1 MKKSY
6 KIKIEP
12 LTVVHVGTGNE
23 LLPTDYTVV
32 PSPNNTAVKK
42 YVKFSSD
49 KIIDKILSS
58 GTPQQKAEMQKACDS
73 NDINQLA
80 KFFNKYFYFGVDY
93 DANVTR
99 DFSTL
104 HSKKIGQGL
113 FENSLAVNE
122 MLHHANKP
130 YIPGSSIK
138 GAIRTAIL
146 NQILLKDMSDDE
158 YDKLADFADEEKQKD
173 FKKAAKYEKQIQEKA
188 LSMLKVSGIDSA
200 KLDPFRCLEI
210 SDCEF
215 SARNQ
220 IVGQTKIVKF
230 NKAKQELV
238 GKNDGPQIIAEAISG
253 NLMKK
258 ENFSEFQLR
267 INEDLQNV
275 ELSNGFCINM
285 QIDLEKIVSA
295 CNFFFKKEFNEEY
308 QKFYENAYD
317 GVDEIFELKKIIDSI
332 PENSKNQFLIRVG
345 RWSQVESVTLG
356 NDFRNPKTPTKNG
369 KVMPYGT
376 SRTVFNY
383 DGQYLPMGWCKCT
396 VEEDK

>member
-1 MKKSY
+1 MKKTY

-12 LTVVHVGTGNE
+12 LTALHVGTGNE
-23 LLPTDYTVV
+23 LLPIDYTVV
-32 PSPNNTAVKK
+32 PAPNNAVVKK

-58 GTPQQKAEMQKACDS
+58 GTVQQKGEMQKACDS

-80 KFFNKYFYFGVDY
+80 KFFDKYFYMGIDY

-99 DFSTL
+99 EFSSL

-138 GAIRTAIL
+138 GAVRTAIL
-146 NQILLKDMSDDE
+146 NQVLLKEMSDAE
-158 YDKLADFADEEKQKD
+158 YDELVSMTDEKKHKD
-173 FKKAAKYEKQIQEKA
+173 LKKSGSYEKQIQEQA

-200 KLDPFRCLEI
+200 KLDPFRCVEI

-215 SARNQ
+215 SAKNQ
-220 IVGQTKIVKF
+220 IVGKMRNAKIDKF
-230 NKAKQELV
+230 KKELV
-238 GKNDGPQIIAEAISG
+238 FNDMQIIAEAICG
-253 NLMKK
+253 KLTKK
-258 ENFSEFQLR
+258 ENYSEFELR
-267 INEDLQNV
+267 INEDLQNA
-275 ELSNGFCINM
+275 ELNNGFCINM
-285 QIDLEKIVSA
+285 QIDLEKIISA

-308 QKFYENAYD
+308 QKFYKDAYD

-332 PENSKNQFLIRVG
+332 PENSTNQFLIRVG
-345 RWSQVESVTLG
+345 RWSQVESVTFEE
-356 NDFRNPKTPTKNG
+356 NFRNPKTPAKKG
-369 KVMPYGT
+369 KVMPSGT

-396 VEEDK
+396 VQN

>member
-12 LTVVHVGTGNE
+12 LTAVHVGTGNE

-32 PSPNNTAVKK
+32 PSPNNAAVKK

-58 GTPQQKAEMQKACDS
+58 GTPQQKVEMQKACDS

-158 YDKLADFADEEKQKD
+158 YEKLADFADEEKQRD

-215 SARNQ
+215 SAKNQ
-220 IVGQTKIVKF
+220 IVGKMRNAKIDKF
-230 NKAKQELV
+230 KKELV
-238 GKNDGPQIIAEAISG
+238 FNDMQIIAEAISG
-253 NLMKK
+253 KLMKK
-258 ENFSEFQLR
+258 ENSSEFQLR

-308 QKFYENAYD
+308 QKFYKDAYD

-332 PENSKNQFLIRVG
+332 SENSKNQFLIRVG

-369 KVMPYGT
+369 KVMPCGT